1 MTWTAET
8 NVMVAHAL
16 HRVAWSSEDPRV
28 FPYVETDRRLRR
40 SAGEKPPEPPGDG
53 RATLADA
60 LTAEH
65 RVRWDSPWFERRWTS
80 GEDVAMGQ
88 AAERVVAEATLI
100 ADGGLLPGGWSLVA
114 TPVLARCAV
123 ACPRVQRVGIGPRCD
138 GILAVLTAVAS
149 RLPPDMDPEPLDPE
163 ERRLVRLH
171 TAATAILRQVGD
183 DEALRPSIA
192 AAVRALLPRPGERD
206 AYGARV
212 RRIAERGL
220 DQPPGEIE
228 RIADGLARGQASRL
242 HRAWRRGFFVPAEFD
257 LDQWLSDSAG

>member
-8 NVMVAHAL
+8 NLMVAHAL
-16 HRVAWSSEDPRV
+16 HRVAWSTEDPRV
-28 FPYVETDRRLRR
+28 ARYVETDGRLRR
-40 SAGEKPPEPPGDG
+40 SAGEDPAEPPSGG

-65 RVRWDSPWFERRWTS
+65 RVRWDTTWFDRRWTG

-88 AAERVVAEATLI
+88 AAERIVAEAVPI
-100 ADGGLLPGGWSLVA
+100 SDGGLLGGEWALVA
-114 TPVLARCAV
+114 TPVLAGSAV
-123 ACPRVQRVGIGPRCD
+123 ACPRAQRVGIGPRCH
-138 GILAVLTAVAS
+138 GVLAVLTAVATQ
-149 RLPPDMDPEPLDPE
+149 LPKAMTSEPLEAED
-163 ERRLVRLH
+163 RRLVRLH
-171 TAATAILRQVGD
+171 TAASAILRRAGD

-192 AAVRALLPRPGERD
+192 AAVDSLLPRIGERD
-206 AYGARV
+206 AFGVRV
-212 RRIAERGL
+212 RRIAERCL

-257 LDQWLSDSAG
+257 LDQWLSELAG